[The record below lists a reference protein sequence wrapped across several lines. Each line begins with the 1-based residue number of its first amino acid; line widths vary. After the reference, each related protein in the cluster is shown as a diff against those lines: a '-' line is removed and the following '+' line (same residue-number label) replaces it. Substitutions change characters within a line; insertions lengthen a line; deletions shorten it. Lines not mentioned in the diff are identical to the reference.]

1 MITTKFSKRKVIFY
15 RGNKIVI
22 GGLTN
27 QNKIDILLYVS
38 RKLLNISDEM
48 ELWKIFFELC
58 TEIFE
63 PDKID
68 IYVPIFENNSYIFY
82 SVFEKNKANS
92 NKKNSESYLED
103 ENSNSKIEDKIV
115 RSVFETKEPFLI
127 MDLKNHYNTTGSVI
141 CVPVQFK
148 EEVFGILLIKKEIP
162 YFYKKDDKEILLA
175 ISSQIAIYLTQL
187 NLLKNL
193 YESNKRIQHD
203 LKIGK
208 KIQKLIIHSH
218 YLPWNGIYFYHYY
231 EPMSEISGD
240 YLRIFRNENY
250 IFIFICDVSGHGIP
264 SGMITMVIHQI
275 LESIISKFKQPQDII
290 KNLNDMIKPYLPDG
304 VYVTAQ
310 LLKIYNDYHFELI
323 NSGHTPLFLFDS
335 EKEDIIE
342 MDTNGIPLGITE
354 FNRDDLDIQ
363 TGILKPGDVLI
374 FYTDGFIEQRNS
386 EGEQFGLSRLKDTF
400 LEEILYFRKKSHTI
414 DPESLANSFFLHFD
428 EFMSDSLAGDDMSLI
443 IAAVSSSVEELNKNF
458 NNNSNFKNIDFKKIY
473 QKERSIIKNL
483 YFAGIYYLKNKNY
496 EEAENYIREY
506 IKYTEP
512 ETPLFYLYLGYCL
525 YQQGKYK
532 ESRKYLR
539 IVLSKQ
545 LDNKKAAILLIK
557 SYLME
562 NQIEKAKY
570 YHKQFLKDGLNIK
583 EFLGKVNL

>member
-1 MITTKFSKRKVIFY
+1 MVNTKFGKRKVIFY

-38 RKLLNISDEM
+38 RKLLHISDEM

-58 TEIFE
+58 KEIFE

-68 IYVPIFENNSYIFY
+68 IYIPIFKNNSYIFY
-82 SVFEKNKANS
+82 PVFKEYQSSSTKDD
-92 NKKNSESYLED
+92 SESYLENKHTSSSV
-103 ENSNSKIEDKIV
+103 EETIV
-115 RSVFETKEPFLI
+115 RSVFEAKESLLI
-127 MDLKNHYNTTGSVI
+127 MDLKNHYNMTGSAI

-148 EEVFGILLIKKEIP
+148 DEVFGVLLIKKEIP
-162 YFYKKDDKEILLA
+162 YFYKKDDKEILIA

-187 NLLKNL
+187 QLLKNL

-208 KIQKLIIHSH
+208 KIQRLIIHSH

-231 EPMSEISGD
+231 EPMGEISGD

-275 LESIISKFKQPQDII
+275 LESIINKFKQPQDII

-310 LLKIYNDYHFELI
+310 LLKIYNDYHFEYI
-323 NSGHTPLFLFDS
+323 NSGHTPLLLFDDQ
-335 EKEDIIE
+335 KEEIIE

-354 FNRDDLDIQ
+354 FNRDELEIE

-374 FYTDGFIEQRNS
+374 FYTDGFIEQRNN
-386 EGEQFGLSRLKDTF
+386 EEEQFGLSRLKDTF
-400 LEEILYFRKKSHTI
+400 LEEILFFRKKSRTI
-414 DPESLANSFFLHFD
+414 DPESLATSFFLNFD
-428 EFMSDSLAGDDMSLI
+428 EFMSGSSAGDDMSLI
-443 IAAVSSSVEELNKNF
+443 IAAVSSFVEELNENF
-458 NNNSNFKNIDFKKIY
+458 NNHAINNIDFKKIY
-473 QKERSIIKNL
+473 QKEKSIIKNL

-496 EEAENYIREY
+496 EEAENYIRDY

-512 ETPLFYLYLGYCL
+512 ESPLFYLYLGYCL
-525 YQQGKYK
+525 YQQKKYK

-545 LDNKKAAILLIK
+545 VDNKKAAILLVK

-570 YHKQFLKDGLNIK
+570 YHNQFLKDGLNIK